1 MAILAGN
8 NGVFQIKNYAG
19 TLTAVSNIRNIS
31 IEIKSDTI
39 ETTAM
44 GQDYRTYV
52 RGLSSWSGSADIYF
66 DPSQFPT
73 GSSSGLTTLNPTY
86 GTVGSSAPSGN
97 FKVYLGSTGGTDN
110 NTANN
115 FTGDCIITGFSV
127 KSSMDGLVEASVSFQ
142 GTSTITFAA

>member
-8 NGVFQIKNYAG
+8 NGVFQLKNYAG

-39 ETTAM
+39 ETTSM

-52 RGLSSWSGSADIYF
+52 KGLSSWSGSADIYF
-66 DPSQFPT
+66 DQAQFPT
-73 GSSSGLTTLNPTY
+73 SSTSGLTTLNPTY
-86 GTVGSSAPSGN
+86 GVVGSTAPTGN
-97 FKVYLGSTGGTDN
+97 FKVYLGSTGATDN
-110 NTANN
+110 NTANS

-127 KSSMDGLVEASVSFQ
+127 KSSMDGIVEASVSFQ
-142 GTSTITFAA
+142 GTGQIVFAA